1 MSDHGDSSSSC
12 VVPSPLWSSQGSES
26 PDFGA
31 VNPDDLFPPLQDPP
45 LYAESDAPTVTAQRD
60 ARSPRPRKEFGFM
73 FDNKI
78 QMSSFRL

>member
-1 MSDHGDSSSSC
+1 MSDHGDSSSSH

-45 LYAESDAPTVTAQRD
+45 LYAASDAPTVNAQHD
-60 ARSPRPRKEFGFM
+60 ARSPRPSREPV
-73 FDNKI
+73 
-78 QMSSFRL
+78 S